1 MMEKSLTMVD
11 SFVCIDLE
19 TTGLNPKR
27 DKIIEI
33 GAVKVER
40 GQIVDL
46 FETFVNPHRKLEE
59 RIVQLTGITD
69 EDLSGAPDM
78 AQVLPQV
85 LAFIGEDILLGH
97 SILFDY
103 SFLNNG
109 LLPAGLVNLTAS
121 IASLKTM
128 AGVRKEEHLQVFTE
142 LEAVAKVQSIKSS
155 NAIEGIVTS
164 DERIAAIVNQNSAPL
179 NHNEA
184 EIAGYRD
191 ALNEIHQGH
200 AYIDFRE
207 RDILRLHEIM
217 MSLAGYEYGGQYKT
231 DDNVILEVDADGNR
245 RVRFRPTPASET
257 KQAMEQLELAYME
270 AKSDAAINQLL
281 LIPCVILD
289 FLCIHPF
296 RDGNGRMSRLLSLLL
311 LYKNG
316 YDAGKYVSFEEQI
329 NNYKAY
335 YYEALRQSSTGW
347 ETNENDYFPFME
359 NFLSTLYMCY
369 KELDKRFAVVHG
381 KKVTKKA
388 RIEATI
394 LNSLTP
400 VSKSDICHILPD
412 VSPTTVEAVLGA
424 MVKAGTIL
432 KIGQGRASRYIAR

>member
-1 MMEKSLTMVD
+1 M
-11 SFVCIDLE
+11 
-19 TTGLNPKR
+19 R
-27 DKIIEI
+27 
-33 GAVKVER
+33 R
-40 GQIVDL
+40 
-46 FETFVNPHRKLEE
+46 
-59 RIVQLTGITD
+59 
-69 EDLSGAPDM
+69 
-78 AQVLPQV
+78 
-85 LAFIGEDILLGH
+85 
-97 SILFDY
+97 FDY

-109 LLPAGLVNLTAS
+109 LLPAKLVNLTAS
-121 IASLKTM
+121 IVSLKTM
-128 AGVRKEEHLQVFTE
+128 AGVRKEEYAQIFTE

-191 ALNEIHQGH
+191 ALNEIHLGYEH
-200 AYIDFRE
+200 IDFRQ
-207 RDILRLHEIM
+207 RDILRLHEM
-217 MSLAGYEYGGQYKT
+217 MLSIAGYEFGDQYKT

-245 RVRFRPTPASET
+245 RVRFRPTSAEDTPE
-257 KQAMEQLELAYME
+257 AMEQLELAYLE
-270 AKSDAAINQLL
+270 ARDDANINQLL

-335 YYEALRQSSTGW
+335 YYESLRLSSVGW
-347 ETNENDYFPFME
+347 ENGKNDYFPFIE

-369 KELDKRFAVVHG
+369 KKLDKRFAVVHG
-381 KKVTKKA
+381 KKITKKA
-388 RIEATI
+388 RVEATV

-400 VSKSDICHILPD
+400 LSKAEICKILPD

-424 MVKAGTIL
+424 MVKSGSI
-432 KIGQGRASRYIAR
+432 KRIGSSRSTRYIKA

>member
-1 MMEKSLTMVD
+1 M
-11 SFVCIDLE
+11 
-19 TTGLNPKR
+19 
-27 DKIIEI
+27 
-33 GAVKVER
+33 
-40 GQIVDL
+40 
-46 FETFVNPHRKLEE
+46 RK
-59 RIVQLTGITD
+59 
-69 EDLSGAPDM
+69 
-78 AQVLPQV
+78 
-85 LAFIGEDILLGH
+85 
-97 SILFDY
+97 FDY

-109 LLPAGLVNLTAS
+109 LLPANLVNLTS
-121 IASLKTM
+121 NIASLKTM
-128 AGVRKEEHLQVFTE
+128 AGVRKEEHQAVFTE
-142 LEAVAKVQSIKSS
+142 LEPVAKIQSIKSS

-191 ALNEIHQGH
+191 ALNAIHLE
-200 AYIDFRE
+200 YDNIDFRE
-207 RDILRLHEIM
+207 ADILRLHEMM
-217 MSLAGYEYGGQYKT
+217 MSIAGYEYGGQYKT
-231 DDNVILEVDADGNR
+231 DDNVILEVDADGSR
-245 RVRFRPTPASET
+245 RVRFRPTPAAET

-270 AKSDAAINQLL
+270 ARNDAGINQLL

-329 NNYKAY
+329 NNYKVW
-335 YYEALRQSSTGW
+335 YYEALRQSSAGW
-347 ETNENDYFPFME
+347 ETNENTYFPFIE

-381 KKVTKKA
+381 KKITKKA
-388 RIEATI
+388 RIEATV

-400 VSKSDICHILPD
+400 LSKAEICKILPD

-424 MVKAGTIL
+424 MVKSSSI
-432 KIGQGRASRYIAR
+432 KRIGASRSARYIKA